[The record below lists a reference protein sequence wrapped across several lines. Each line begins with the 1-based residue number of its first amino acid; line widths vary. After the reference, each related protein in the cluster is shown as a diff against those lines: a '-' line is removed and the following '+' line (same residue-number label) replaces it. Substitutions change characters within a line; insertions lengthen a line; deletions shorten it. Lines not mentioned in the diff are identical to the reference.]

1 MKRIRL
7 KSLRW
12 RLIGAQMLVVVV
24 GVITLA
30 LGLEV
35 MLRCLDLTSWTEGL
49 ALSATEQEAIGMMV
63 RQIVWNVLLVAAGL
77 ATLTGLIGSVII
89 NRHILPPLAE
99 IMRSSSAIAKGQYT
113 QRVTVP
119 ESDELASVATNFNQM
134 AEALEQVEA
143 QRVELIGNV
152 AHELR
157 TPLTGLEGY
166 LEGLLDGI
174 FPPQAETF
182 GQMHIE
188 VRRLSRLVNDLQAL
202 SRIEAGEIPLN
213 LAKVDL
219 IGVIE
224 RVISQLAPQAQ
235 AQELTLTSPHACMG
249 QTPQEPLLVMADS
262 DRTAQLLL
270 NLVGNA
276 IRYTPEGG
284 QITVY
289 AHKHHGFA
297 EVAVQDNGIGIPA
310 DALPYLFER
319 FYRVDRSR
327 ARRSGGSGIGLTIA
341 RQLAWAM
348 GGDLSAESDGLG
360 QGSTFRF
367 TLPLAD

>member
-12 RLIGAQMLVVVV
+12 RLIGAQMLVVMV

-35 MLRCLDLTSWTEGL
+35 MLRGLDLTSWTEGL
-49 ALSATEQEAIGMMV
+49 ALSANEQVVIAMMV
-63 RQIVWNVLLVAAGL
+63 RKIVWNALLIAAGL
-77 ATLTGLIGSVII
+77 ATLTGVIGSVMI
-89 NRHILPPLAE
+89 NRHILYPLEE
-99 IMRSSSAIAKGQYT
+99 ITRSSSAIAKGQYT

-119 ESDELASVATNFNQM
+119 ESDELASLATNFNQM

-143 QRVELIGNV
+143 QRVTLIGNV

-202 SRIEAGEIPLN
+202 SRIESGEIPLN
-213 LAKVDL
+213 LAKIDL

-224 RVISQLAPQAQ
+224 RVITQLHPQAE
-235 AQELTLTSPHACMG
+235 AQELTLTFS
-249 QTPQEPLLVMADS
+249 QPQKPLLVMADS
-262 DRTAQLLL
+262 DRSAQLLL

-289 AHKHHGFA
+289 GHKRDGFA
-297 EVAVQDNGIGIPA
+297 EVTVEDNGIGIPP

-341 RQLAWAM
+341 RQLTWAM
-348 GGDLSAESDGLG
+348 GGDLSAESDGVG
-360 QGSTFRF
+360 QGSCFRF

>member
-1 MKRIRL
+1 MSFFRP

-30 LGLEV
+30 LTLEIV
-35 MLRCLDLTSWTEGL
+35 LQRLYLTSLLPE
-49 ALSATEQEAIGMMV
+49 LSLTLLEEATIGMIV
-63 RQIVWNVLLVAAGL
+63 RKLVWNALLVAAAMA
-77 ATLTGLIGSVII
+77 ATAGLITSLVI
-89 NRHILPPLAE
+89 NRHILHPLSE
-99 IMRSSSAIAKGQYT
+99 IQRSSFSIAQGQYT

-119 ESDELASVATNFNQM
+119 ESDELASLATNFNQM
-134 AEALEQVEA
+134 AQALEEVEA
-143 QRVELIGNV
+143 QRVALIGNV

-157 TPLTGLEGY
+157 TPLAGLEGY

-174 FPPQAETF
+174 FPPEAETF

-202 SRIEAGEIPLN
+202 SRIEAGQIPLN
-213 LAKVDL
+213 LQEIDL
-219 IGVIE
+219 IGIIEHVIT
-224 RVISQLAPQAQ
+224 QLRPQAQ
-235 AQELTLTSPHACMG
+235 GLDLTSSTPHA
-249 QTPQEPLLVMADS
+249 PLLVITDP
-262 DRTAQLLL
+262 DRAAQLLL

-289 AHKHHGFA
+289 AHKQDTYA
-297 EVAVQDNGIGIPA
+297 EITIEDNGIGIPA
-310 DALPYLFER
+310 DALPYIFER

-327 ARRSGGSGIGLTIA
+327 ARQSGGSGIGLTIA

-348 GGDLSAESDGLG
+348 KGDLSAKSDGLG

-367 TLPLAD
+367 TLPLADV

>member
-1 MKRIRL
+1 
-7 KSLRW
+7 
-12 RLIGAQMLVVVV
+12 MLVVVV

-30 LGLEV
+30 LGLEI

-89 NRHILPPLAE
+89 NRHILSPLAE
-99 IMRSSSAIAKGQYT
+99 IMRSSSAIAKGQYM

-134 AEALEQVEA
+134 AEALEQVEI

-213 LAKVDL
+213 LAKIDL
-219 IGVIE
+219 MGVIE

-235 AQELTLTSPHACMG
+235 AQELTLTSPHASMGHHACMG
-249 QTPQEPLLVMADS
+249 QTPQEPLLVMGDS

-289 AHKHHGFA
+289 AHKHNEFA

-360 QGSTFRF
+360 QGSIFRF

>member
-1 MKRIRL
+1 MRRIRL

-77 ATLTGLIGSVII
+77 ATLTGLIGSVMI
-89 NRHILPPLAE
+89 NRHILSPLAE

-188 VRRLSRLVNDLQAL
+188 VRRLSRLVNDLGNP
-202 SRIEAGEIPLN
+202 RKIIIPKKKIN
-213 LAKVDL
+213 
-219 IGVIE
+219 
-224 RVISQLAPQAQ
+224 IS
-235 AQELTLTSPHACMG
+235 
-249 QTPQEPLLVMADS
+249 
-262 DRTAQLLL
+262 
-270 NLVGNA
+270 N
-276 IRYTPEGG
+276 Y
-284 QITVY
+284 
-289 AHKHHGFA
+289 
-297 EVAVQDNGIGIPA
+297 
-310 DALPYLFER
+310 
-319 FYRVDRSR
+319 
-327 ARRSGGSGIGLTIA
+327 
-341 RQLAWAM
+341 
-348 GGDLSAESDGLG
+348 
-360 QGSTFRF
+360 
-367 TLPLAD
+367 

>member
-30 LGLEV
+30 VGLEV
-35 MLRCLDLTSWTEGL
+35 ILRCLDLTSWTEG
-49 ALSATEQEAIGMMV
+49 LSATEQEAIGMMV
-63 RQIVWNVLLVAAGL
+63 RQIVWNLLLVAAGL
-77 ATLTGLIGSVII
+77 ATLTGLIGSVMI
-89 NRHILPPLAE
+89 NRHILYPLAE
-99 IMRSSSAIAKGQYT
+99 IMRSSSAIAEGQYT

-119 ESDELASVATNFNQM
+119 ESDELASLATNFNQM
-134 AEALEQVEA
+134 AEALEQVEVR
-143 QRVELIGNV
+143 RVALIGNV

-174 FPPQAETF
+174 FPPEAETF

-188 VRRLSRLVNDLQAL
+188 VRRLGRLVNDLQVL

-213 LAKVDL
+213 LAKIDL
-219 IGVIE
+219 IGIIE
-224 RVISQLAPQAQ
+224 RVISQLHPQAQ
-235 AQELTLTSPHACMG
+235 AQELTLTFSRPHD
-249 QTPQEPLLVMADS
+249 PLLVMADS

-276 IRYTPEGG
+276 IRYTLEGG
-284 QITVY
+284 QITVH
-289 AHKHHGFA
+289 AHKYDGFA
-297 EVAVQDNGIGIPA
+297 EVIVEDNGIGIPA
-310 DALPYLFER
+310 DALPYLFEG

-327 ARRSGGSGIGLTIA
+327 ARRSGG
-341 RQLAWAM
+341 
-348 GGDLSAESDGLG
+348 
-360 QGSTFRF
+360 
-367 TLPLAD
+367 

>member
-1 MKRIRL
+1 MMRHIRA

-12 RLIGAQMLVVVV
+12 RLIGAQMFVVVV

-30 LGLEV
+30 LTLEIV
-35 MLRCLDLTSWTEGL
+35 LQRLYLVNLQQEL
-49 ALSATEQEAIGMMV
+49 ALNPTQQAAIGLLV
-63 RQIVWNVLLVAAGL
+63 RRVVWNALLVAAGF
-77 ATLTGLIGSVII
+77 ATLAGLMTSILLT
-89 NRHILPPLAE
+89 RHILYPLRE
-99 IMRSSSAIAKGQYT
+99 ITRSSFSIAKGQYT

-119 ESDELASVATNFNQM
+119 ESDELASLATNFNQM
-134 AEALEQVEA
+134 AHALEEVEA
-143 QRVELIGNV
+143 RRVALIGNV

-174 FPPQAETF
+174 FPPSTLTF
-182 GQMHIE
+182 SQMHIE

-213 LAKVDL
+213 LQKLDL

-224 RVISQLAPQAQ
+224 RVIRQLEPQAQ
-235 AQELTLTSPHACMG
+235 GLDITLSSPH
-249 QTPQEPLLVMADS
+249 ERLFVIADL

-270 NLVGNA
+270 NLIGNA

-284 QITVY
+284 QITVF
-289 AHKHHGFA
+289 AHMDEYLA
-297 EVAVQDNGIGIPA
+297 QVSIQDSGIGIPA

-327 ARRSGGSGIGLTIA
+327 ARHSGGSGIGLTIA

-348 GGDLSAESDGLG
+348 GGDLSAESDGAG
-360 QGSTFRF
+360 KGSTFRF
-367 TLPLAD
+367 RLPLAHSAH